1 MDGTADPKSMWYIAL
16 SDGEMS
22 WVGALITLGSLFG
35 GMTGGIFMDM
45 LGRKTTLLVISV
57 PYILGWLLMVLTVN
71 TSNDFFHIIQYLF
84 FIILSLNIIII
95 TFSNALYWLLS
106 GRISWR
112 NQLCGI
118 S

>member
-1 MDGTADPKSMWYIAL
+1 MWYIAL

-71 TSNDFFHIIQYLF
+71 TSNVFFHIIQYLF
-84 FIILSLNIIII
+84 FLLCYHL
-95 TFSNALYWLLS
+95 TLLLLLLVMLYIGCFLGGLA
-106 GRISWR
+106 G
-112 NQLCGI
+112 GI
-118 S
+118 SSVVSPSYVGN